1 MPGRQPSE
9 VHGVN
14 SRLGSCGAHR
24 SSVGESGI
32 PQIAANRLLVKHRAA
47 LGSSLRYFRVHAP
60 EKLQR
65 SMADLLAWY
74 GGGRLKPLISARYPL
89 ERAVEALKSLTD
101 RRAIGK
107 VVVCVAGDH
116 TRQTS
121 GSK

>member
-47 LGSSLRYFRVHAP
+47 LGSSLRYLRVHAP

-74 GGGRLKPLISARYPL
+74 GGGGGNRRSMPPTPPSAR
-89 ERAVEALKSLTD
+89 
-101 RRAIGK
+101 
-107 VVVCVAGDH
+107 AGPRNADPSA
-116 TRQTS
+116 R
-121 GSK
+121 